1 MNKTVEFRLRG
12 SDPNAA
18 KLRAMIEGL
27 KVHAGDGTLQ
37 IAETMVLTVSTERDD
52 VAAALTTLARLGQPE
67 KAKKP
72 YNKRKGIAENET
84 GL

>member
-12 SDPNAA
+12 SDPSAA

-37 IAETMVLTVSTERDD
+37 VSETMVLAVSTERDD
-52 VAAALTTLARLGQPE
+52 VAAVLSNLAKLGQPE

-72 YNKRKGIAENET
+72 YNKLKVAENET